1 MTKLPDFQTAIIIAE
16 AGGPEVLQ
24 PAQLTLPQPGAH
36 QVLIRVVAAG
46 INRHDCL
53 QRAAG
58 IHHDGNPVPG
68 LEASGVVVALGPG
81 VTGLD
86 IGTPVMA
93 LLQGGGYAEYAVADV
108 ALTMPVPEGLS
119 MTEAAAVPEALFTAW
134 WNFFFLMQL
143 RPDEFALMHGGTSGV
158 GHLALQAMSALG
170 YGVLATCGS
179 ADKIAAAKRFG
190 ARDAFNYND
199 TELAAK
205 VLDATGGQGIS
216 ALLDVSAGAHLD
228 ADLEMMAPDGRIA
241 HLSGGGGAAL
251 SVPLK
256 KLMAKRISI
265 TGSLLRPLALARKT
279 EVAQV
284 IRRDVWPLLG
294 TQVRPALAAV
304 LPLSDAAQAHRE
316 MEKGDHVGK
325 IVLAVSD

>member
-1 MTKLPDFQTAIIIAE
+1 MTKLPDFHTAIIISE

-24 PAQLTLPQPGAH
+24 TAQLTLPQPGAH
-36 QVLIRVVAAG
+36 QVLIRVAAAG

-68 LEASGVVVALGPG
+68 LEAAGVVVALGPG

-86 IGTPVMA
+86 IGAPVMA

-108 ALTMPVPEGLS
+108 ALTMPVPEELS

-179 ADKIAAAKRFG
+179 ADKIAATKQFG

-279 EVAQV
+279 QVAQM

-304 LPLSDAAQAHRE
+304 LPLSDAAQAHLE
-316 MEKGDHVGK
+316 MEKGHHVGK

>member
-1 MTKLPDFQTAIIIAE
+1 MTKLPDLQTAIIISE

-24 PAQLTLPQPGAH
+24 PAQMTLPQPGAH

-81 VTGLD
+81 VTELD
-86 IGTPVMA
+86 IGAPVMA
-93 LLQGGGYAEYAVADV
+93 LLQGGGYAEYALADV

-158 GHLALQAMSALG
+158 GHLALQAMSGLG
-170 YGVLATCGS
+170 YSVLATCGS
-179 ADKIAAAKRFG
+179 ADKVAAAKRFG
-190 ARDAFNYND
+190 ARNAFNYND
-199 TELAAK
+199 TELAMK

-241 HLSGGGGAAL
+241 HLSGGGAL

-279 EVAQV
+279 EVAQM

-316 MEKGDHVGK
+316 MGKGHHIGK

>member
-1 MTKLPDFQTAIIIAE
+1 MTKLPDFHTSILISE
-16 AGGPEVLQ
+16 AGGPEVLRS
-24 PAQLTLPQPGAH
+24 AQVPLRNPGSR
-36 QVLIRVVAAG
+36 QVLIRISAAG

-68 LEASGVVVALGPG
+68 LEASGVVVALGHD
-81 VTGLD
+81 VTELE
-86 IGTPVMA
+86 IGAPVMA

-108 ALTMPVPEGLS
+108 ALTMPVPDGIS
-119 MTEAAAVPEALFTAW
+119 MTEAAALPEALFTAW
-134 WNFFFLMQL
+134 WNYFFLMRLQ
-143 RPDEFALMHGGTSGV
+143 PNEFALMHGGTSGV

-179 ADKIAAAKRFG
+179 ADKVTAAKRFG

-199 TELAAK
+199 PELTAK
-205 VLDATGGQGIS
+205 VIDATNGRGIS
-216 ALLDVSAGAHLD
+216 ALLDVSAGAHFE

-241 HLSGGGGAAL
+241 HLSGGGGSAL
-251 SVPLK
+251 NVPLK

-265 TGSLLRPLALARKT
+265 TGSLLRPLALERKT
-279 EVAQV
+279 QVAQK

-294 TQVRPALAAV
+294 AQVRPELAAV
-304 LPLSDAAQAHRE
+304 LPLLDAAQAHLE
-316 MEKGDHVGK
+316 MEKGQHVGK

>member
-1 MTKLPDFQTAIIIAE
+1 M
-16 AGGPEVLQ
+16 
-24 PAQLTLPQPGAH
+24 
-36 QVLIRVVAAG
+36 
-46 INRHDCL
+46 
-53 QRAAG
+53 
-58 IHHDGNPVPG
+58 
-68 LEASGVVVALGPG
+68 
-81 VTGLD
+81 TGLD
-86 IGTPVMA
+86 IGAPVMA

-279 EVAQV
+279 QVAQM

-304 LPLSDAAQAHRE
+304 LPLSDAAQAHLE
-316 MEKGDHVGK
+316 IEKGHHVGK